1 MGAQQLNSGNFK
13 ATVEQAGLTLVDFYA
28 DWCGPCRM
36 VGPVVA
42 ELAGEYAGKATIA
55 KLNVDDAGDIA
66 QQYGVQSIPTLLFI
80 PLSGKPQLAMGALPK
95 EQLEK
100 AVEEVLGVK

>member
-55 KLNVDDAGDIA
+55 KLNVDEAGDIA
-66 QQYGVQSIPTLLFI
+66 QQYGVQSIPTLIFFKGGREVKRITGAL
-80 PLSGKPQLAMGALPK
+80 PKPQLAAQLDAL
-95 EQLEK
+95 L
-100 AVEEVLGVK
+100 AS

>member
-1 MGAQQLNSGNFK
+1 MGAQQLDSTNFK

-36 VGPVVA
+36 VGPVIA
-42 ELAGEYAGKATIA
+42 ELAAEYAGKATIG

-66 QQYGVQSIPTLLFI
+66 QQYGVQSIPTLIFFKG
-80 PLSGKPQLAMGALPK
+80 GKEVKRITGALPK
-95 EQLEK
+95 PALALQLDTLL
-100 AVEEVLGVK
+100 AG